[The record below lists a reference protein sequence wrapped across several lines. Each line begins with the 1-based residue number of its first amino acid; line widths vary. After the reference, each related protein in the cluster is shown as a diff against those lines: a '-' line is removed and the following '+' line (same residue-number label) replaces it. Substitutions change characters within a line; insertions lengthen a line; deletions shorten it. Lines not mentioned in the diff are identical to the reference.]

1 MRKIYNS
8 RAFWAVV
15 SLLVSLAI
23 WVYVTSIQADEFTH
37 TFHNV
42 RLELVGEDVLR
53 DSKNMVITDFDIN
66 TVTVELV
73 GPRRIIAAWDASDLV
88 ARVDVS
94 KLSRSAYTSQPYYIS
109 YPDGTETS
117 DITVTR
123 KTPDTVSFFVSP
135 LGNKTIQVRGSFD
148 GSLAEGFTAESPVF
162 EPASITVSGPEAYI
176 KNINHAWV
184 SFGQDNISSTYKVD
198 TGFVLMDENGEQCS
212 TAGLSFS
219 DDIITASLPIL
230 MVKDVP
236 LSVELIEG
244 SGATKANTKLKIE
257 PESITLAGDSAI
269 LSGMNKI
276 ILDTID
282 LRDFAST
289 FTETYAIP
297 MDNELKNLTGASE
310 ATVKLEIVDLETRSF
325 KVKNI
330 SFTNVTE
337 GYEAVLISESIEVL
351 IRGTAEQLDNLKEE
365 HIRAVA
371 DLTDYNESTGN
382 FMPLVK
388 IIVDGIPDVGAVGEN
403 TVSIEIRKA

>member
-15 SLLVSLAI
+15 SLLASLTI

-42 RLELVGEDVLR
+42 RLELVGEEVLR
-53 DSKNMVITDFDIN
+53 DSKNMVITDFDID

-73 GPRRIIAAWDASDLV
+73 GPRRIIAAWDSSDLV

-109 YPDGTETS
+109 YPDGTEAS
-117 DITVTR
+117 AITVTR
-123 KTPDTVSFFVSP
+123 KTPDTVSFLVSP
-135 LGNKTIQVRGSFD
+135 LSNKTIQVRGSFD

-198 TGFVLMDENGEQCS
+198 TGFVLMDDNGEQCS

-219 DDIITASLPIL
+219 DDIITATLPIL

-236 LSVELIEG
+236 LSVEIIEG

-282 LRDFAST
+282 LRDFATT
-289 FTETYAIP
+289 FAETYTIP

-310 ATVKLEIVDLETRSF
+310 ATVKLEIVDLETRVF

-330 SFTNVTE
+330 SFIPDPFFT
-337 GYEAVLISESIEVL
+337 IPSKIELL
-351 IRGTAEQLDNLKEE
+351 IRQFFTVRQVQEK
-365 HIRAVA
+365 
-371 DLTDYNESTGN
+371 
-382 FMPLVK
+382 PL
-388 IIVDGIPDVGAVGEN
+388 
-403 TVSIEIRKA
+403 

>member
-15 SLLVSLAI
+15 SLLASLVI

-53 DSKNMVITDFDIN
+53 ESKNMVITDLETD

-73 GPRRIIAAWDASDLV
+73 GPRRIVASWDSSDLV

-94 KLSRSAYTSQPYYIS
+94 KLSRSAYTSQSFYIS
-109 YPDGTETS
+109 YPDGTESST
-117 DITVTR
+117 ITVNR
-123 KTPDTVSFFVSP
+123 KIPDTVSFFVSP
-135 LGNKTIQVRGSFD
+135 LSNKTIQVRGSFD
-148 GSLAEGFTAESPVF
+148 GSLAEGFTAETPVF
-162 EPASITVSGPEAYI
+162 EPNSITVSGPEAYI

-184 SFGQDNISSTYKVD
+184 SFGQDNVSSTYKVD

-219 DDIITASLPIL
+219 EDIITATLPIL

-236 LSVELIEG
+236 LSIDLIEG
-244 SGATKANTKLKIE
+244 SGATKANTKVKIE

-269 LSGMNKI
+269 LSGMNRI

-282 LRDFAST
+282 LTDFGST
-289 FTETYAIP
+289 FAEAYVIP
-297 MDNELKNLTGASE
+297 LDNELKNLTGVTE
-310 ATVKLEIVDLETRSF
+310 AMVKLEVVGLETRSF

-337 GYEAVLISESIEVL
+337 GYEALLVSESIDVQ

-371 DLTDYNESTGN
+371 DLTDYNESAGN
-382 FMPLVK
+382 FMPVVK
-388 IIVDGIPDVGAVGEN
+388 IVVDGIPDVGAVGEY
-403 TVSIEIRKA
+403 TVSIVIRKV

>member
-15 SLLVSLAI
+15 SLLASLVI

-53 DSKNMVITDFDIN
+53 ESKNMVITDLETD

-73 GPRRIIAAWDASDLV
+73 GPRRIVASWDSSDLV

-94 KLSRSAYTSQPYYIS
+94 KLSRSAYTSQSFYIS
-109 YPDGTETS
+109 YPDGTESST
-117 DITVTR
+117 ITVNR
-123 KTPDTVSFFVSP
+123 KIPDTVSFFVSP
-135 LGNKTIQVRGSFD
+135 LSNKTIQVRGSFD
-148 GSLAEGFTAESPVF
+148 GSLAEGFTAETPAF
-162 EPASITVSGPEAYI
+162 EPNSITVSGPEAYI

-184 SFGQDNISSTYKVD
+184 SFGQDNVSSTYKVD

-219 DDIITASLPIL
+219 EDIITATLPIL

-236 LSVELIEG
+236 LSIDLIEG
-244 SGATKANTKLKIE
+244 SGATKANTKVKIE

-269 LSGMNKI
+269 LSGMNRI

-282 LRDFAST
+282 LTDFGST
-289 FTETYAIP
+289 FAEAYVIP
-297 MDNELKNLTGASE
+297 LDNELKNLTGVTE
-310 ATVKLEIVDLETRSF
+310 AMVKLEVVGLETRSF

-337 GYEAVLISESIEVL
+337 GYEALLVSESIDVQ

-371 DLTDYNESTGN
+371 DLTDYNESAGN
-382 FMPLVK
+382 FMPVVK
-388 IIVDGIPDVGAVGEN
+388 IVVDGIPDVGAVGEY
-403 TVSIEIRKA
+403 TVSIVIRKV

>member
-15 SLLVSLAI
+15 SLLASLAI
-23 WVYVTSIQADEFTH
+23 WVYVTSMQADEFTH

-42 RLELVGEDVLR
+42 RLELVGEDALR
-53 DSKNMVITDFDIN
+53 DSKNMVVTDLDTN
-66 TVTVELV
+66 AVTVELV
-73 GPRRIIAAWDASDLV
+73 GPRRVIAAWDSTDLV

-94 KLSRSAYTSQPYYIS
+94 KLSRSAYTSQSYYLS
-109 YPDGTETS
+109 YPDGTDAS
-117 DITVTR
+117 SISINR
-123 KTPDTVSFFVSP
+123 KTPDTVSFLVSP
-135 LGNKTIQVRGSFD
+135 LSNKTIQVRGSFD
-148 GSLAEGFTAESPVF
+148 GSLAEGYTAETPIF
-162 EPASITVSGPEAYI
+162 EPSSITISGPESYI
-176 KNINHAWV
+176 KNISHAWV
-184 SFGQDNISSTYKVD
+184 SFGQDDISSTYKVD

-219 DDIITASLPIL
+219 DEIITATLPIL

-282 LRDFAST
+282 LRDFATT
-289 FTETYAIP
+289 FTETYTIP
-297 MDNELKNLTGASE
+297 MDNELKNLTGTTE
-310 ATVKLEIVDLETRSF
+310 ATVKLEVVDLETRSF

-330 SFTNVTE
+330 SFVNVTE
-337 GYEAVLISESIEVL
+337 GYEAVLISESIDVQ

-371 DLTDYNESTGN
+371 DLTDYDESTGN
-382 FMPLVK
+382 FMPVVK
-388 IIVDGIPDVGAVGEN
+388 IVVDGIPDVGAVGEN

>member
-15 SLLVSLAI
+15 SLLASLTI
-23 WVYVTSIQADEFTH
+23 WVYVTSMQADEFTH

-42 RLELVGEDVLR
+42 RLELVGEDALR
-53 DSKNMVITDFDIN
+53 DSKNMVITDLDTN

-73 GPRRIIAAWDASDLV
+73 GPRRIIAAWDSSDIV

-94 KLSRSAYTSQPYYIS
+94 KLSRSAYTSQSYFLS
-109 YPDGTETS
+109 YPDGTDAS
-117 DITVTR
+117 AISINR
-123 KTPDTVSFFVSP
+123 KTPDTVSFLVSP
-135 LGNKTIQVRGSFD
+135 LSNKTIQVRGSFD
-148 GSLAEGFTAESPVF
+148 GSLAEGFTAESPIF
-162 EPASITVSGPEAYI
+162 EPASITISGPEAYI
-176 KNINHAWV
+176 KNITHAWV
-184 SFGQDNISSTYKVD
+184 SFGQDDISSTYKVD

-212 TAGLSFS
+212 VAGLSFS
-219 DDIITASLPIL
+219 DDIITATLPIL

-244 SGATKANTKLKIE
+244 AGATKANTKLKIE

-282 LRDFAST
+282 LRDFATT
-289 FTETYAIP
+289 FAETYTIP
-297 MDNELKNLTGASE
+297 MDNELKNLTGATE
-310 ATVKLEIVDLETRSF
+310 ATVKLEVVDLETRSF

-371 DLTDYNESTGN
+371 DLTDYDESTGN
-382 FMPLVK
+382 FMPVVK
-388 IIVDGIPDVGAVGEN
+388 IVVDGIPDVGAIGEN

>member
-15 SLLVSLAI
+15 SLLASLTI
-23 WVYVTSIQADEFTH
+23 WVYVTSMQADEFTH

-42 RLELVGEDVLR
+42 RLELVGEEVLR
-53 DSKNMVITDFDIN
+53 DSKNMVITDLDIN

-117 DITVTR
+117 SISVTR
-123 KTPDTVSFFVSP
+123 KTPDTVSFLVSP
-135 LGNKTIQVRGSFD
+135 LSNKTIQVRGSFD

-162 EPASITVSGPEAYI
+162 EPAAITVSGPETYI
-176 KNINHAWV
+176 KNINYAWV

-282 LRDFAST
+282 LRDFST
-289 FTETYAIP
+289 TFAETYTIP
-297 MDNELKNLTGASE
+297 LDNELKNLTGASE
-310 ATVKLEIVDLETRSF
+310 ATVKLEIVDLETRVF

-337 GYEAVLISESIEVL
+337 GYEAVLISESIDVQ

-371 DLTDYNESTGN
+371 DLTDYDESTGN
-382 FMPLVK
+382 FMPVVK
-388 IIVDGIPDVGAVGEN
+388 IIVDGIPDVGAIGDN

>member
-15 SLLVSLAI
+15 SLLASLVI

-53 DSKNMVITDFDIN
+53 ESKNMVITDLETD
-66 TVTVELV
+66 TVTVEIV
-73 GPRRIIAAWDASDLV
+73 GPRRIVASWDSSDLV

-94 KLSRSAYTSQPYYIS
+94 KLSRSAYTSQSYYIS
-109 YPDGTETS
+109 YPDGTEAS
-117 DITVTR
+117 SVSVNR
-123 KTPDTVSFFVSP
+123 KIPDNVSFYVSP
-135 LGNKTIQVRGSFD
+135 LSNKTIQVRGSFD
-148 GSLAEGFTAESPVF
+148 GSLAEGFTAETPVF
-162 EPASITVSGPEAYI
+162 EPSSLTVSGPESYI

-184 SFGQDNISSTYKVD
+184 SFGQDNVSSTFKVD

-219 DDIITASLPIL
+219 DDIITATLPIL

-244 SGATKANTKLKIE
+244 SGATKANTKVKIE

-276 ILDTID
+276 ILDTVD
-282 LRDFAST
+282 LTDFAST
-289 FTETYAIP
+289 FTEAYTIP
-297 MDNELKNLTGASE
+297 LDNELKNLTGATE
-310 ATVKLEIVDLETRSF
+310 AIIKLEVVGLETRAY

-337 GYEAVLISESIEVL
+337 GYEALLVSESLDVQ

-371 DLTDYNESTGN
+371 DLTDYNESAGN
-382 FMPLVK
+382 FMPVVK
-388 IIVDGIPDVGAVGEN
+388 IVVDGIPDVGAVGEY
-403 TVSIEIRKA
+403 TVSIVIRKA